1 MPYVYIRNPNNEH
14 RQKER
19 NNGRN
24 IYLEEEEGRNIYS
37 IDIYFTPELTYNL
50 DKGIKEINQ
59 KHRCTS

>member
-50 DKGIKEINQ
+50 ETKA
-59 KHRCTS
+59 